1 MSKYKV
7 CVYAICK
14 NEEKFVK
21 QWVAS
26 MSEAD
31 EIVVLDT
38 GSTDNTVE
46 ELTNLGVKVYQKI
59 FVPWRFDHA
68 RNCSLDLVDKNADIC
83 VCTDLDERFEKGWRE
98 KLENA
103 WQPDTRRARYR
114 YTWNFNDDGSEG
126 CVFWLD
132 KIHSR
137 KGFVWENPVH
147 EVLAYQD
154 STPCNTVFAE
164 GIQLNHYADVTKSRA
179 QYLPLLELAVNENP
193 HNDRNVH
200 YLGRE
205 YMFRGMWDKCIETL
219 THHLS
224 MPEAVWK
231 DERCASMR
239 FIARAYNAKGD
250 RQSAKCWYYKAV
262 AEAPYLREP
271 HVELALILYDDENW
285 YGVLYFINQAL
296 QISERP
302 KTYINDASAWGSQPY
317 DLASL
322 GYYYTGDYDNA
333 LKAVE
338 KAIELS
344 PRDTRLADNKK
355 IIINKLNA
363 KKGNKKEQ
371 VV

>member
-1 MSKYKV
+1 MNKYRV

-14 NEEKFVK
+14 NEEQFVEK
-21 QWVAS
+21 WMKS

-31 EIVVLDT
+31 EIVVVDT
-38 GSTDNTVE
+38 GSSDNTVE
-46 ELTNLGVKVYQKI
+46 KLKNLGAKVYKKT
-59 FVPWRFDHA
+59 FTPWRFDDA
-68 RNCSLDLVDKNADIC
+68 RNYSLDLVDKNVDIC
-83 VCTDLDERFEKGWRE
+83 VCVDLDERFEPGWRD

-147 EVLAYQD
+147 EVLKYTD
-154 STPCNTVFAE
+154 DTPCNTVYAD
-164 GIQLNHYADVTKSRA
+164 GIQLNHYADITKSRA
-179 QYLPLLELAVNENP
+179 QYLPLLELAVKEKP
-193 HNDRNVH
+193 DNDRNVH

-205 YMFRGMWDKCIETL
+205 YMFKGQWDKCIETL
-219 THHLS
+219 LHHIA
-224 MPEAVWK
+224 MPQATWK

-239 FIARAYNAKGD
+239 FLARAYLEKGEKEQA
-250 RQSAKCWYYKAV
+250 RCWYYRSI

-271 HVELALILYDDENW
+271 YVDFASMLCGEKDW
-285 YGVLYFINQAL
+285 YGVIYFSLQAL
-296 QISERP
+296 KIKERP
-302 KTYINDASAWGSQPY
+302 KTYINDAAAWGSLPY

-322 GYYYTGDYDNA
+322 GYYYTDRFDKSLEMVN
-333 LKAVE
+333 

-344 PRDTRLADNKK
+344 PLDKRLQTNREFIVEKLKK
-355 IIINKLNA
+355 
-363 KKGNKKEQ
+363 
-371 VV
+371 